1 MADKL
6 IEAPPAGAKGWTEVW
21 REDLRFPVN
30 SGKLRAAIGKLFL
43 WPFLAPILG
52 PLSDR
57 QRDFNVATLEL
68 LEGLHGD
75 IDALRNDLARMHR
88 EISADTDR
96 AVHVGLQRNDALY
109 AAIDQKVEAVA
120 SRVRDLTVPFI
131 SVPAASN
138 AREDFVYRRLED
150 GMRGSEAE
158 VSRALEPYLQYAAEQ
173 QPVLDIGCG
182 RGEFLVLCNER
193 KIPARGFD
201 TNERSVADLRDRGF
215 DVELDSA
222 PRCLHK
228 VTSRSIGTIFASHV
242 VEHVPADALI
252 SVFAESARVLR
263 NGGYLMIETPNAQSL
278 AMSSSDF
285 WRDPTHLAP
294 RHVGALTLIGREFG
308 FEVVEL
314 RTIDPFPEANLLPSD
329 SGQSPQL
336 KSVVDRLN
344 EILFGNQNLR
354 LVLRKA
360 PATAEHS

>member
-6 IEAPPAGAKGWTEVW
+6 IEAPPEGAKGWAEVW
-21 REDLRFPVN
+21 RDDLRFPV
-30 SGKLRAAIGKLFL
+30 SLGKAQGSDRAAL
-43 WPFLAPILG
+43 PLAFSRSILG
-52 PLSDR
+52 PLADR

-68 LEGLHGD
+68 LDGLHGD
-75 IDALRNDLARMHR
+75 IDSLRSDLARMHR

-96 AVHVGLQRNDALY
+96 RVHVGLQRNDALY

-120 SRVRDLTVPFI
+120 SRVRDLSLPFI
-131 SVPAASN
+131 SVPAATN

-150 GMRGSEAE
+150 GLRGSERKYLCSGALP
-158 VSRALEPYLQYAAEQ
+158 SLRRGTTARARHRLRP
-173 QPVLDIGCG
+173 G
-182 RGEFLVLCNER
+182 RFLVLCNER
-193 KIPARGFD
+193 KILAKGFD

-215 DVELDSA
+215 DVQVDSA
-222 PRCLHK
+222 PRCLRK

-263 NGGYLMIETPNAQSL
+263 NGGYFMIETPNAQSL
-278 AMSSSDF
+278 AMSALDF

-314 RTIDPFPEANLLPSD
+314 RTIDPFPEANLLPAD
-329 SGQSPQL
+329 SRQSPEL
-336 KSVVDRLN
+336 RSVVDRLN
-344 EILFGNQNLR
+344 EVLFGNQNLR

-360 PATAEHS
+360 PAAAELS